1 MSEPSIVLICG
12 DLMFQAKVQDT
23 ARHFKVAVHV
33 ARNEGDVLSKVLMYK
48 PALVLLDLSFEGVH
62 PLKIVEKL
70 KSDPKLK
77 QYKVLAFGPHVER
90 DLFAAAKHAG
100 CDEVMARS
108 MFSASLAKIMANL
121 VETSSMGQ
129 IRPQQ
134 VSDED
139 LP

>member
-1 MSEPSIVLICG
+1 MSETCVVLICG

-23 ARHFKVAVHV
+23 ARHFKVDVHI
-33 ARNEGDVLSKVLMYK
+33 ARNESDVLGQVLNHK

-70 KSDPKLK
+70 KADAKLK
-77 QYKVLAFGPHVER
+77 HYKVLAFGPHVER

-100 CDEVMARS
+100 CDDVMARS

-121 VETSSMGQ
+121 VEAS
-129 IRPQQ
+129 R
-134 VSDED
+134 
-139 LP
+139 